1 MTEKSKE
8 EDKKMKER
16 IYRDHLKE
24 LSGQDL
30 FKMSKKSNYGEE
42 FRIFIEFF

>member
-1 MTEKSKE
+1 VEEKSKE
-8 EDKKMKER
+8 KEKKMKER

-30 FKMSKKSNYGEE
+30 YKMSKKSNYGQE
-42 FRIFIEFF
+42 FRMFL